1 MDNPCF
7 GCKARHARCHVDC
20 KRYSAFRAQRVA
32 EYEATEKRGGEAA
45 DLLTVTARR
54 FKRSYKKRDGT

>member
-7 GCKARHARCHVDC
+7 GCKARHARCRVDC
-20 KRYSAFRAQRVA
+20 KRYSAFHAQRVA